1 MTQTHRTT
9 SIHREEVFEEHV
21 VSSLTY
27 GLVIIRDTP
36 SFSRLKVLKAS
47 DKYRIVTIFSTKTV
61 DFDNK

>member
-1 MTQTHRTT
+1 MLVQRPGSGDLQVNRRATWEMSVQT
-9 SIHREEVFEEHV
+9 S
-21 VSSLTY
+21 
-27 GLVIIRDTP
+27 RDTP